1 MLKRLITCSLTI
13 GIVALAL
20 ASSGGGDKK
29 RSAVRSDITPLNSSG
44 FTLKSGPKYTGSLMY
59 SAQKNKSFVLYST
72 VVTYQKGNTIYV
84 LPYKYKMNTAKP
96 CFKSNLNVVDLEIRL
111 HK

>member
-1 MLKRLITCSLTI
+1 MLKRLITCSLMI

-29 RSAVRSDITPLNSSG
+29 RSTLRSDIKPLSTSG
-44 FTLKSGPKYTGSLMY
+44 FSLKSGPKYTGSLIH
-59 SAQKNKSFVLYST
+59 SAHKNRNFVLYNT

-84 LPYKYKMNTAKP
+84 LPYKYKMATAKP
-96 CFKSNLNVVDLEIRL
+96 CFKSNLNIVDLKINL